1 MWSRKIVTKLGAGN
15 LASPD
20 WEINVGEIFFRNSQ
34 KIAFVCAPLWLDN
47 RMSVDAVIRIKLASV
62 KPRVAREVQVSF
74 DLRLNRFHQVIQAV
88 MGWEQA
94 CPHVFNAGGE
104 EFGDVQE
111 LPLFLVRNERLASVR
126 DILPGV
132 GAIANYVFDLE
143 ENWIHNL
150 EVIAK
155 ADPEPEPRL
164 IGGTGACP
172 LQGFGGAYGFEQLKL
187 ILKDRSDPQW
197 KLYPDLLRSLQ
208 KFNPKYFDH
217 AHATERLGTTLSRW
231 RKKKPT
237 KARPKSHSLMV
248 VDNEAIRQSYLSD
261 LERVRTELRKIES
274 DLERFKDVDSV
285 SFKTWLHRTFP
296 VEMSRIREIH
306 EECMRLLSRL
316 SLVQQFKEHGVKSEG
331 LAYRRAVRVETGEDP
346 MPDFPPPPIDHSTD
360 MPEGFQEIFK
370 DAMRGVVDEMGLD
383 ADEMET
389 EVENI
394 LEGFTPGKGDKANH
408 EQCRA
413 IYRQIALRLHP
424 DRGGAMNEPEARI
437 WYRAQDAYE
446 SGDLLTLRQLWA
458 QITGNDQEGPQISC
472 QEIINRIFE
481 TQAQIASLSV
491 LRNTFRHEPAWN
503 FSRLTGKKLRSR
515 QNRVERELAA
525 QEAAVREELEEV
537 RTECARLKK
546 AQERWEAKRGNR
558 PDQMDLFSGRNQ

>member
-1 MWSRKIVTKLGAGN
+1 MT
-15 LASPD
+15 
-20 WEINVGEIFFRNSQ
+20 
-34 KIAFVCAPLWLDN
+34 
-47 RMSVDAVIRIKLASV
+47 VDAVIKIKLAGV
-62 KPRVAREVQVSF
+62 KPRVTREVQISF
-74 DLRLNRFHQVIQAV
+74 DLRLHRFHQVIQAV
-88 MGWEQA
+88 MGWQEA
-94 CPHVFNAGGE
+94 CPHVFNAAGD

-111 LPLFLVRNERLASVR
+111 LRLFLVRNERLASVR
-126 DILPGV
+126 DILPGI

-143 ENWIHNL
+143 ENWIHEL
-150 EVIAK
+150 EVIAE

-164 IGGTGACP
+164 IAGTGACP

-187 ILKDRSDPQW
+187 ILKDRSHPQW
-197 KLYPDLLRSLQ
+197 KFDRELLRSLQ
-208 KFNPKYFDH
+208 KFNPKHFDH
-217 AHATERLGTTLSRW
+217 ADAADRLNSTLSQW
-231 RKKKPT
+231 RKKKPA
-237 KARPKSHSLMV
+237 KARPKPRSLMV
-248 VDNEAIRQSYLSD
+248 VDNEAIRRSYLDD
-261 LERVRTELRKIES
+261 LERARAELRKIES
-274 DLERFKDVDSV
+274 ELERFKDVDSV

-296 VEMSRIREIH
+296 VEMTRIREIH
-306 EECMRLLSRL
+306 QECMRLLNRL

-331 LAYRRAVRVETGEDP
+331 QAYRRAVRVENGEDP
-346 MPDFPPPPIDHSTD
+346 MPDFPPPPVDHSSD
-360 MPEGFQEIFK
+360 MTEGFREIFR

-389 EVENI
+389 EVDNI
-394 LEGFTPGKGDKANH
+394 LDDLSPGKGHTSNH
-408 EQCRA
+408 GECRA

-458 QITGNDQEGPQISC
+458 QITGNDQEGLQISC

-481 TQAQIASLSV
+481 TQAQIASLNV
-491 LRNTFRHEPAWN
+491 LRNTFRREPAWN

-515 QNRVERELAA
+515 QNRMERELAA
-525 QEAAVREELEEV
+525 QEAAVYEELEELRV
-537 RTECARLKK
+537 ECARLEK